1 MSSVKPV
8 RETMMSEPEK
18 LDRVSIQ
25 RLASTL
31 HWRSM
36 INAMLMVADALMIVV
51 AECFVLGLRRESLPA
66 QALRFDTSVH
76 VAFCLLVSAIVW
88 VSCLRAVGI
97 YHRHVMGDGY
107 QVNLLI
113 VEAGLLCWMALGALC
128 FLLDMDL
135 SLAGLNLTVAVGIL
149 LTMIARMAVRPMIA
163 QQRRHGFFAYNTAV
177 IGSPQGIMDTL
188 HFLNQRQQ
196 LNYNP
201 TAACPVRW
209 NETIKRVESDLDGMT
224 QLNNVTGGGL
234 GFSLIEY
241 DSAHLAQLLVKHN
254 VQTVMV
260 CDVFHR
266 FSDQFNTFSVQ
277 MESMGLEVA
286 LITSAADAA
295 GHETQIRSIQDAT
308 ILTLRLPQY
317 SMSTRIVKRTFDI
330 VLSLLALITSA
341 LITVPVAL
349 AIKLTDGGPVF
360 YTQQRIGL
368 RGEPFRMI
376 KFRSMVINADAMK
389 AELAKQ
395 SGQEGRFIFKMK
407 DDPRITP
414 VGKFIRRFSID
425 ELPQFLNVLKGDMSI
440 VGPRPPLPEEYAQYN
455 QVYATRMLVKPG
467 ITGPWQVSGRSDLS
481 AAESERLDVSYV
493 QNWSIVGDLVLMLR
507 TVSAVLA
514 HKGAY

>member
-224 QLNNVTGGGL
+224 QLNNVTGGG
-234 GFSLIEY
+234 S
-241 DSAHLAQLLVKHN
+241 
-254 VQTVMV
+254 
-260 CDVFHR
+260 VFR
-266 FSDQFNTFSVQ
+266 
-277 MESMGLEVA
+277 
-286 LITSAADAA
+286 
-295 GHETQIRSIQDAT
+295 
-308 ILTLRLPQY
+308 
-317 SMSTRIVKRTFDI
+317 
-330 VLSLLALITSA
+330 
-341 LITVPVAL
+341 
-349 AIKLTDGGPVF
+349 
-360 YTQQRIGL
+360 
-368 RGEPFRMI
+368 
-376 KFRSMVINADAMK
+376 
-389 AELAKQ
+389 
-395 SGQEGRFIFKMK
+395 
-407 DDPRITP
+407 
-414 VGKFIRRFSID
+414 
-425 ELPQFLNVLKGDMSI
+425 
-440 VGPRPPLPEEYAQYN
+440 
-455 QVYATRMLVKPG
+455 
-467 ITGPWQVSGRSDLS
+467 
-481 AAESERLDVSYV
+481 
-493 QNWSIVGDLVLMLR
+493 
-507 TVSAVLA
+507 
-514 HKGAY
+514 

>member
-1 MSSVKPV
+1 
-8 RETMMSEPEK
+8 
-18 LDRVSIQ
+18 
-25 RLASTL
+25 
-31 HWRSM
+31 
-36 INAMLMVADALMIVV
+36 
-51 AECFVLGLRRESLPA
+51 
-66 QALRFDTSVH
+66 
-76 VAFCLLVSAIVW
+76 
-88 VSCLRAVGI
+88 
-97 YHRHVMGDGY
+97 
-107 QVNLLI
+107 
-113 VEAGLLCWMALGALC
+113 
-128 FLLDMDL
+128 
-135 SLAGLNLTVAVGIL
+135 
-149 LTMIARMAVRPMIA
+149 
-163 QQRRHGFFAYNTAV
+163 
-177 IGSPQGIMDTL
+177 
-188 HFLNQRQQ
+188 
-196 LNYNP
+196 
-201 TAACPVRW
+201 
-209 NETIKRVESDLDGMT
+209 
-224 QLNNVTGGGL
+224 
-234 GFSLIEY
+234 
-241 DSAHLAQLLVKHN
+241 
-254 VQTVMV
+254 MV